1 MNNPLLDEH
10 ELPPF
15 DTIKPEHIVPAIES
29 RLARNLTQI
38 DALLDGL
45 DESEE
50 ASWSGLVSVIE
61 EMDDE
66 LQQAYSAVS
75 HMNAVVNT
83 KDLREAYNACRPKLA
98 EYASA
103 LGQNKRLYAAYQAI
117 AASPEYAQ
125 LEKTRRKALDNAL
138 RDFRLSGIDLSR
150 AEQQRFAAISKRLAE
165 LSGQFND
172 NLLDATMAWSK
183 LITDAGELPGLPAS
197 ALAQAKQTAEQRDMQ
212 GYLLTLEFP
221 NYWPVM
227 SYCENADLRREIYEA
242 YVTRASDQ
250 GPHAGQWDNSAVMY
264 EILCLEK
271 EKAGL
276 LGYENF
282 AALSLATKM
291 AESTDQVLEFL
302 DQLATHA
309 KEPAV
314 EEFSQLCDFAQTT
327 FGATTVDPWDM
338 AFYAQKLK
346 ESLFSVSDETLRP
359 YFPVPTVVQGMFK
372 VVNQLFDLDIV
383 QVYDITTWHQ
393 DVTTYQVSK
402 NGEVIA
408 RFYLDL
414 YARSAKQ
421 GGAWMAGCRIRRR
434 RHDGSLQLPVAFLTC
449 NFSSPVGDQPA
460 LLTHNEVV
468 TLFHEFGHGLHHM
481 LTQVE
486 CADVSGING
495 VAWDAVELPSQ
506 FMENWCWEAQA
517 LAFISGHH
525 ETGEPLPTALLD
537 KVMAAKNFQSA
548 IMMVRQVELSLFDF
562 RLRCEFDSQEVRQ
575 VQRVL
580 DEVRAQVAVIRA
592 APFNRFQHGFG
603 HIFGG
608 GYAAGYYSYKWAEVL
623 SADAFSRFKVDG
635 IFNRQTG
642 ERFLSSILEQGESED
657 PMDMFVAFMGRKPE
671 IKALLSQE
679 GILEQ

>member
-1 MNNPLLDEH
+1 MNNPLLSQH

-15 DTIKPEHIVPAIES
+15 DLIKPEHIVPAIES
-29 RLARNLTQI
+29 RLASNLSQI

-45 DESEE
+45 DIVGE

-75 HMNAVVNT
+75 HMNAVVNS
-83 KDLREAYNACRPKLA
+83 KDLREAYNACRPKLS
-98 EYASA
+98 EYSSA
-103 LGQNKRLYAAYQAI
+103 LGQNIRLYKAYQSI

-138 RDFRLSGIDLSR
+138 RDFRLSGIDLS
-150 AEQQRFAAISKRLAE
+150 AADQQRFAAINKRLAA

-172 NLLDATMAWSK
+172 NVLDATMAWSK
-183 LITDAGELPGLPAS
+183 LITDVSELPGLPPS
-197 ALAQAKQTAEQRDMQ
+197 ALAQAKQRAEQLDMQ

-221 NYWPVM
+221 SYSPVM
-227 SYCENADLRREIYEA
+227 SYCENAVLRREMYEA

-250 GPHAGQWDNSAVMY
+250 GPHAGQWDNSAVMH
-264 EILCLEK
+264 EILSLEK
-271 EKAGL
+271 EKASL
-276 LGYENF
+276 LGHENF

-291 AESTDQVLEFL
+291 AESTDQVLGFL
-302 DQLATHA
+302 DQLSTHA
-309 KEPAV
+309 KGSAV
-314 EEFSQLCDFAQTT
+314 EEFAQLCDFARIT
-327 FGATTVDPWDM
+327 FGAATVDPWDV
-338 AFYAQKLK
+338 AFFGEKLK
-346 ESLFSVSDETLRP
+346 ESLFSVSEETLRP
-359 YFPVPTVVQGMFK
+359 YFPAPTVIQGMFK
-372 VVNQLFDLDIV
+372 VVHQLFDLEIV
-383 QVYDITTWHQ
+383 QVNEITTWHP

-421 GGAWMAGCRIRRR
+421 GGAWMAGSRIRRR
-434 RHDGSLQLPVAFLTC
+434 RNDGSLQLPVAYLTC

-481 LTQVE
+481 LTRVE

-506 FMENWCWEAQA
+506 FMENWCWEPQA

-525 ETGEPLPTALLD
+525 ETGEPLPAALLD
-537 KVMAAKNFQSA
+537 KIMAAKNFQSA
-548 IMMVRQVELSLFDF
+548 MMMVRQVEFSLFDF
-562 RLRCEFDSQEVRQ
+562 RLRCEFDPQQTQQIQS
-575 VQRVL
+575 VL
-580 DEVRAQVAVIRA
+580 DDVRAQVAVIQA

-623 SADAFSRFKVDG
+623 SADAFSRFKADG

-642 ERFLSSILEQGESED
+642 ERFLSSVLEQGGSEE

-671 IKALLSQE
+671 ITALLRQE

>member
-1 MNNPLLDEH
+1 MNNPLLSQH

-15 DTIKPEHIVPAIES
+15 DAIKPEHIVPAVELL
-29 RLARNLTQI
+29 LARNLKQI
-38 DALLDGL
+38 DALLDVL
-45 DESEE
+45 DESGEV
-50 ASWSGLVSVIE
+50 SWSGLVSAIE

-66 LQQAYSAVS
+66 LQQAFSAVS
-75 HMNAVVNT
+75 HLNSVVNS
-83 KDLREAYNACRPKLA
+83 KDLREAYNACRPKLS
-98 EYASA
+98 EYSSA
-103 LGQNKRLYAAYQAI
+103 LGQNKRLYKAYQAI
-117 AASPEYAQ
+117 AASVEYTQ

-138 RDFRLSGIDLSR
+138 RDFRLSGIDLSSDD
-150 AEQQRFAAISKRLAE
+150 QQRFAAVNKRLAE

-172 NLLDATMAWSK
+172 NVLDATMAWSK
-183 LITDAGELPGLPAS
+183 LITDVRELPGLPPS
-197 ALAQAKQTAEQRDMQ
+197 ALAQAKQSAEQRDMQ
-212 GYLLTLEFP
+212 GYLLTLESP
-221 NYWPVM
+221 SYSPVM
-227 SYCENADLRREIYEA
+227 SYCENADLRREMYEA

-250 GPHAGQWDNSAVMY
+250 GPHAGQWDNSEVMH
-264 EILCLEK
+264 EILSLEK
-271 EKAGL
+271 EKANL

-282 AALSLATKM
+282 AVLSLATKM

-302 DQLATHA
+302 DQLANHA
-309 KEPAV
+309 KETAV
-314 EEFSQLCDFAQTT
+314 AEFAQLCEFAQIA
-327 FGATTVDPWDM
+327 FGAATIDAWDVP
-338 AFYAQKLK
+338 FYAERLK
-346 ESLFSVSDETLRP
+346 ESRFSVSDETLRP
-359 YFPVPTVVQGMFK
+359 YFPAPTVIRGMFK
-372 VVNQLFDLDIV
+372 VVNQLFDLEID
-383 QVYDITTWHQ
+383 QVTDITTWHQ

-402 NGEVIA
+402 NGGVIA

-414 YARSAKQ
+414 YARPAKQ
-421 GGAWMAGCRIRRR
+421 GGAWMADCRIRRR
-434 RHDGSLQLPVAFLTC
+434 RNDGGLQLPVAYLTC
-449 NFSSPVGDQPA
+449 NFSSPIGDQPA

-481 LTQVE
+481 LTKVE

-525 ETGEPLPTALLD
+525 ETGEPLPAALLD

-548 IMMVRQVELSLFDF
+548 MMMVRQVEFSLFDF
-562 RLRCEFDSQEVRQ
+562 RLRCEFEPQQPQQIQS
-575 VQRVL
+575 VL
-580 DEVRAQVAVIRA
+580 DEVRAQVAVIQA

-623 SADAFSRFKVDG
+623 SADAFSRFKADG

-642 ERFLSSILEQGESED
+642 ERFLSSILEQGGSED
-657 PMDMFVAFMGRKPE
+657 PMDMFVMFMGRKPE
-671 IKALLSQE
+671 ITALLRQE

>member
-1 MNNPLLDEH
+1 MNNPLLSQH

-15 DTIKPEHIVPAIES
+15 DAIKPEHIVPAIET
-29 RLARNLTQI
+29 RLARNLAQVE
-38 DALLDGL
+38 ALLDGL
-45 DESEE
+45 DRSGQ
-50 ASWSGLVSVIE
+50 ASWTALISVIE

-75 HMNAVVNT
+75 HMNAVVNS
-83 KDLREAYNACRPKLA
+83 KDLREAYNACRPKLS
-98 EYASA
+98 EYSSA
-103 LGQNKRLYAAYQAI
+103 LGQNKRLYHAYQAI
-117 AASPEYAQ
+117 AAGPEYAQ

-138 RDFRLSGIDLSR
+138 RDFRLSGIDLPT
-150 AEQQRFAAISKRLAE
+150 ADQQRFAAINKRLAE
-165 LSGQFND
+165 LSGLFND
-172 NLLDATMAWSK
+172 NVLDATMAWSK
-183 LITDAGELPGLPAS
+183 LITDVSELPGLPPS

-221 NYWPVM
+221 SYSPVM
-227 SYCENADLRREIYEA
+227 SYCENAGLRREMYEA
-242 YVTRASDQ
+242 YMTRASDQ

-264 EILCLEK
+264 EILSLEK

-291 AESTDQVLEFL
+291 AESTDQVLAFL
-302 DQLATHA
+302 DQLANHA
-309 KEPAV
+309 KGVAV
-314 EEFSQLCDFAQTT
+314 NEFAQLCEFAQST
-327 FGATTVDPWDM
+327 FGASTVDLWDLP
-338 AFYAQKLK
+338 FYAEKLK
-346 ESLFSVSDETLRP
+346 ESRFSVSDEMLRP
-359 YFPVPTVVQGMFK
+359 YFPAPTVIQGMFK
-372 VVNQLFDLDIV
+372 VVNQLFDLTIL
-383 QVYDITTWHQ
+383 QVNDITTWHP
-393 DVTTYQVSK
+393 DVTPYQVSK

-414 YARSAKQ
+414 YARPAKQ
-421 GGAWMAGCRIRRR
+421 GGAWMADSRIRRR
-434 RHDGSLQLPVAFLTC
+434 RNDGSLQLPVAYLTC

-460 LLTHNEVV
+460 LLTHDEVI

-481 LTQVE
+481 LTRVE

-506 FMENWCWEAQA
+506 FMENWCWEAEA

-548 IMMVRQVELSLFDF
+548 MMMVRQVEFSLFDF
-562 RLRCEFDSQEVRQ
+562 RLRCEFDPQQEQ
-575 VQRVL
+575 QIQRVL
-580 DEVRAQVAVIRA
+580 DEVRAQVAVIQA

-623 SADAFSRFKVDG
+623 SADAFSRFKADG

-642 ERFLSSILEQGESED
+642 ERFLSSILEQGGSED

-671 IKALLSQE
+671 ITALLQQE

>member
-1 MNNPLLDEH
+1 MNNPLLSQH

-15 DTIKPEHIVPAIES
+15 DLIKPEHIVPAIES
-29 RLARNLTQI
+29 RLASNLSQI

-45 DESEE
+45 DIVGE

-75 HMNAVVNT
+75 HMNAVVNS
-83 KDLREAYNACRPKLA
+83 KDLREAYNACRPKLS
-98 EYASA
+98 EYSSA
-103 LGQNKRLYAAYQAI
+103 LGQNIRLYKAYQSI

-138 RDFRLSGIDLSR
+138 RDFRLSGIDLS
-150 AEQQRFAAISKRLAE
+150 AADQQRFAAINKRLAA

-172 NLLDATMAWSK
+172 NVLDATMAWSK
-183 LITDAGELPGLPAS
+183 LITDVSELPGLPPS
-197 ALAQAKQTAEQRDMQ
+197 ALAQAKQRAEQLDMQ

-221 NYWPVM
+221 SYSPVM
-227 SYCENADLRREIYEA
+227 SYCENAVLRREMYEA

-250 GPHAGQWDNSAVMY
+250 GPHAGQWDNSAVMH
-264 EILCLEK
+264 EILSLEK
-271 EKAGL
+271 EKASL
-276 LGYENF
+276 LGHENF

-291 AESTDQVLEFL
+291 AESTDQVLGFL

-309 KEPAV
+309 KGSAV
-314 EEFSQLCDFAQTT
+314 EEFAQLCDFARIT
-327 FGATTVDPWDM
+327 FGAATVDPWDV
-338 AFYAQKLK
+338 AFFGEKLK
-346 ESLFSVSDETLRP
+346 ESLFNVSEETLRP
-359 YFPVPTVVQGMFK
+359 YFPAPTVIQGMFK
-372 VVNQLFDLDIV
+372 VVHQLFDLEIV
-383 QVYDITTWHQ
+383 QVNDITTWHP

-421 GGAWMAGCRIRRR
+421 GGAWMAGSRIRRR
-434 RHDGSLQLPVAFLTC
+434 RNDGSLQLPVAYLTC

-481 LTQVE
+481 LTRVE

-506 FMENWCWEAQA
+506 FMENWCWEPQA

-525 ETGEPLPTALLD
+525 ETGEPLPAALLD
-537 KVMAAKNFQSA
+537 KIIAAKNFQSA
-548 IMMVRQVELSLFDF
+548 MMMVRQVEFSLFDF
-562 RLRCEFDSQEVRQ
+562 RLRCEFDPQQTQQIQS
-575 VQRVL
+575 VL
-580 DEVRAQVAVIRA
+580 DDVRAQVAVIQA

-623 SADAFSRFKVDG
+623 SADAFSRFKADG

-642 ERFLSSILEQGESED
+642 ERFLSSVLEQGGSEE

-671 IKALLSQE
+671 ITALLRQE